1 MQANLKK
8 NNSSVG
14 GLNTDELLLSKVT
27 DPKYKNY
34 IQRIDKVSK
43 DAKKEEDKES
53 STLAKS

>member
-14 GLNTDELLLSKVT
+14 GLNTDELLLSKVR

-34 IQRIDKVSK
+34 IQFIEKVAK
-43 DAKKEEDKES
+43 DGNKEE
-53 STLAKS
+53 

>member
-14 GLNTDELLLSKVT
+14 GLNTDELLLSKVR

-34 IQRIDKVSK
+34 IQVIDKVAK
-43 DAKKEEDKES
+43 DANKEEEKES
-53 STLAKS
+53 PTLAKS